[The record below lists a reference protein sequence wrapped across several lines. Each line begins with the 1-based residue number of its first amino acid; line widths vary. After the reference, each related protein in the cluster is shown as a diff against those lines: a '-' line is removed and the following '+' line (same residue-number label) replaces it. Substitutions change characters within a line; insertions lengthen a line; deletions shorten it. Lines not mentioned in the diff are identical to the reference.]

1 MDEQS
6 LQQLVPGRQKI
17 SDPGEITSQFCLSQL
32 QVRTSEFKPAPSDG
46 RPFSAEAGTAEV
58 VSQEAEIFAF
68 PQVSTL
74 IRVVEFAE
82 VCN

>member
-1 MDEQS
+1 M
-6 LQQLVPGRQKI
+6 
-17 SDPGEITSQFCLSQL
+17 
-32 QVRTSEFKPAPSDG
+32 RTSEFKPAPSDG